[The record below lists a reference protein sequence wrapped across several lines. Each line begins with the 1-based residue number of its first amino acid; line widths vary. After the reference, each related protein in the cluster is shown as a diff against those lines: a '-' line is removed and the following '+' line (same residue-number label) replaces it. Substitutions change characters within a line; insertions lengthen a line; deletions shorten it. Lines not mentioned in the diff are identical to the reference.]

1 MIYEIRKF
9 IMRSDFNIEI
19 LLSDA
24 KSLIFTSN
32 GLFGMSAY
40 RLKPPGNRD
49 ETFLGYKAFR
59 ALFRQPKFLFF
70 LKKNSYK
77 LSFV

>member
-1 MIYEIRKF
+1 MKSLFPKGNFMFE
-9 IMRSDFNIEI
+9 M

-24 KSLIFTSN
+24 KSLIFMSN

-59 ALFRQPKFLFF
+59 ALVRQPKFLFF
-70 LKKNSYK
+70 LNISDYM
-77 LSFV
+77 